1 VLRHGERCVT
11 TRDYQDLAL
20 ATPGAEVGRV
30 EVLPRFRPFQRRAG
44 VPGTVSV
51 MVLPQADVP
60 KPPNPRPGR
69 TLVEQVRAEL
79 EPRRPLATELFVI
92 GPEYRPVGL
101 TAAFRVREGFARDR
115 IARAVREAFALY
127 LWPLPPGGRDG
138 EGWPLGLAVSN
149 LELEVAMARVTG
161 VQSTGGVLLF
171 ARDTTGFALLP
182 VEVSGVQQ
190 LRLEPWQLPE
200 LLAVELA
207 VGADRP
213 PQILAA
219 TADGAGGPG
228 SGSEGAVPIPVVPEV
243 C

>member
-1 VLRHGERCVT
+1 
-11 TRDYQDLAL
+11 
-20 ATPGAEVGRV
+20 
-30 EVLPRFRPFQRRAG
+30 
-44 VPGTVSV
+44 

-92 GPEYRPVGL
+92 GPEYRPLGL

-115 IARAVREAFALY
+115 TARAVREALALY

-149 LELEVAMARVTG
+149 LELEVAMARVAG
-161 VQSTGGVLLF
+161 VRSTGGVLLF
-171 ARDTTGFALLP
+171 ARDAAAGFALLP
-182 VEVSGVQQ
+182 VETGGAQQ
-190 LRLEPWQLPE
+190 LRLEAWQLPE

-213 PQILAA
+213 PETLTGIA
-219 TADGAGGPG
+219 AGGGAPAGGGEG
-228 SGSEGAVPIPVVPEV
+228 SVPIPIVPEV